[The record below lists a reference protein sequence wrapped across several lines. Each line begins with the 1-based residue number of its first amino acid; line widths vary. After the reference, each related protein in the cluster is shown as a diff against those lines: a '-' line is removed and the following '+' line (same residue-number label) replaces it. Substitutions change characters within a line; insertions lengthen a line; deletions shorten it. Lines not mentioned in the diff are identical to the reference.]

1 MDKVV
6 KSNKDLIKL
15 DTCLFT
21 YILNTKCGFPFY
33 ILV

>member
-15 DTCLFT
+15 DICL